1 MAEKHLQK
9 SWKIR
14 FRISCHETVV
24 KKQNLS
30 YHSNRP
36 NICIENYTFGGNGR
50 VEDEEER
57 ILPIFIAFFL
67 GLLFPHLIF
76 LPWRMWRH
84 THLFSKRQQQC
95 WKPQNVLTEILQYS
109 LSWSYSKWD
118 MGKNPQ
124 VFSAKPQP
132 NLDTHK
138 FSVKNHVPIII
149 LCQHWADGFS
159 PKFLGW
165 FRWKPKPRFFLNSWN
180 WGENGSTLTF
190 MRKIT
195 YAHFFS
201 WREARSSDHIC
212 SPQILLEKKLIRDVG
227 IFFGKTKTIN
237 KMMMPW

>member
-50 VEDEEER
+50 VEEEER

-132 NLDTHK
+132 NLDTHTNFPSK
-138 FSVKNHVPIII
+138 ITFQSLFCVNTELMVSHPNSS
-149 LCQHWADGFS
+149 DGFDEN
-159 PKFLGW
+159 PNQD
-165 FRWKPKPRFFLNSWN
+165 FFLNSWN

-195 YAHFFS
+195 YAHFFFLERSKKLWSHLLTTDFVGEKANS
-201 WREARSSDHIC
+201 WRWNLLWKNKDH
-212 SPQILLEKKLIRDVG
+212 K
-227 IFFGKTKTIN
+227 
-237 KMMMPW
+237 

>member
-67 GLLFPHLIF
+67 GLFSTSHF
-76 LPWRMWRH
+76 LAVKNVK

-132 NLDTHK
+132 NLDTHTNFPSK
-138 FSVKNHVPIII
+138 ITFQSLFCVNTELMVSHPNSS
-149 LCQHWADGFS
+149 DGFDENPNQDFFELLKLRWKWFDS
-159 PKFLGW
+159 DFYEKNYLCAFFFLGE
-165 FRWKPKPRFFLNSWN
+165 KQEALITSAHHRFCW
-180 WGENGSTLTF
+180 
-190 MRKIT
+190 RK
-195 YAHFFS
+195 S
-201 WREARSSDHIC
+201 
-212 SPQILLEKKLIRDVG
+212 
-227 IFFGKTKTIN
+227 
-237 KMMMPW
+237 

>member
-50 VEDEEER
+50 VEEEER

-132 NLDTHK
+132 NLDTHTNFPSK
-138 FSVKNHVPIII
+138 ITFQSLFCVNTELMVSHPNSS
-149 LCQHWADGFS
+149 DGFDEN
-159 PKFLGW
+159 PNQDFFWTLEIEVKMVRLWLLWEKLLMRIF
-165 FRWKPKPRFFLNSWN
+165 FFLERSKKLWSHLLTTDFVGEKANSWRWN
-180 WGENGSTLTF
+180 LLWKN
-190 MRKIT
+190 K
-195 YAHFFS
+195 
-201 WREARSSDHIC
+201 DH
-212 SPQILLEKKLIRDVG
+212 K
-227 IFFGKTKTIN
+227 
-237 KMMMPW
+237 

>member
-165 FRWKPKPRFFLNSWN
+165 FRWKPKPRFFFELLKLRWKWFDSDFYEKNYLCAFFFLERSKKLWSHLLTTDFVGEKANSWRWN
-180 WGENGSTLTF
+180 LLWKN
-190 MRKIT
+190 K
-195 YAHFFS
+195 
-201 WREARSSDHIC
+201 DH
-212 SPQILLEKKLIRDVG
+212 K
-227 IFFGKTKTIN
+227 
-237 KMMMPW
+237 

>member
-30 YHSNRP
+30 YHRNRP

-84 THLFSKRQQQC
+84 ICF
-95 WKPQNVLTEILQYS
+95 PNVNNNVENHRMF
-109 LSWSYSKWD
+109 WPKSYSILFPEATQNETWEKI
-118 MGKNPQ
+118 
-124 VFSAKPQP
+124 
-132 NLDTHK
+132 LK
-138 FSVKNHVPIII
+138 FSVQNHNRTWTHTNFPSKITFQSLFCVNTELMVSHPNSS
-149 LCQHWADGFS
+149 DGFDEN
-159 PKFLGW
+159 PNQD
-165 FRWKPKPRFFLNSWN
+165 FFLNSWN

>member
-1 MAEKHLQK
+1 MEELEKKRTNTTNFYSFFPGPSFSTSHFLA
-9 SWKIR
+9 
-14 FRISCHETVV
+14 V
-24 KKQNLS
+24 KNVK
-30 YHSNRP
+30 
-36 NICIENYTFGGNGR
+36 
-50 VEDEEER
+50 
-57 ILPIFIAFFL
+57 
-67 GLLFPHLIF
+67 
-76 LPWRMWRH
+76 

-132 NLDTHK
+132 NLDTHTNFPSK
-138 FSVKNHVPIII
+138 ITFQSLFCVNTELMVSHPNSS
-149 LCQHWADGFS
+149 DGFDEN
-159 PKFLGW
+159 PNQD
-165 FRWKPKPRFFLNSWN
+165 FFW
-180 WGENGSTLTF
+180 TLEIEVKMVRLWLLWEKLL
-190 MRKIT
+190 MRI
-195 YAHFFS
+195 FFS

>member
-50 VEDEEER
+50 VEEEER

-84 THLFSKRQQQC
+84 ICF
-95 WKPQNVLTEILQYS
+95 PNVNNNVENHRMF
-109 LSWSYSKWD
+109 WPKSYSILFPEATQNETWEKI
-118 MGKNPQ
+118 
-124 VFSAKPQP
+124 
-132 NLDTHK
+132 LK
-138 FSVKNHVPIII
+138 FSVQNHNRTWTHTQIFRQKSRSNHYFVSTLSWWFLTQIPRMVSMKTQTKIFFELLKLRWKWFDSDFYEKNY
-149 LCQHWADGFS
+149 LCAFF
-159 PKFLGW
+159 FLGE
-165 FRWKPKPRFFLNSWN
+165 KQEALITSAHHRFCW
-180 WGENGSTLTF
+180 
-190 MRKIT
+190 RK
-195 YAHFFS
+195 S
-201 WREARSSDHIC
+201 
-212 SPQILLEKKLIRDVG
+212 
-227 IFFGKTKTIN
+227 
-237 KMMMPW
+237 

>member
-30 YHSNRP
+30 YHRNRP

-84 THLFSKRQQQC
+84 ICF
-95 WKPQNVLTEILQYS
+95 PNVNNNVENHRMF
-109 LSWSYSKWD
+109 WPKSYSILFPEATQNETWEKI
-118 MGKNPQ
+118 
-124 VFSAKPQP
+124 
-132 NLDTHK
+132 LK
-138 FSVKNHVPIII
+138 FSVQNHNRTWTHTNFPSKITFQSLFCVNTELMVSHPNSS
-149 LCQHWADGFS
+149 DGFDEN
-159 PKFLGW
+159 PNQDFFWTLEIEVKMVRLWLLWEKLLMRIFFLGE
-165 FRWKPKPRFFLNSWN
+165 KQEALITSAHHRFCW
-180 WGENGSTLTF
+180 
-190 MRKIT
+190 RK
-195 YAHFFS
+195 S
-201 WREARSSDHIC
+201 
-212 SPQILLEKKLIRDVG
+212 
-227 IFFGKTKTIN
+227 
-237 KMMMPW
+237 